1 MSGFLL
7 FCTVFLSLFYALT
20 EKTNCAYYLIYQKE
34 EEITSVGA
42 FDCCFNGG
50 AGYILKAKG
59 KEFLILSG
67 YSLSDNALTVNRRL
81 REAGEDTGVIKVGF
95 SRIPKWKKN
104 RHSLLKEC
112 IEILYQTANR
122 IDSGM
127 MNGEQTQSILSNVS
141 RVLNTELLPLREDAK
156 STLSGDVRYLQIA
169 LTEEVLKMGI
179 VTNLEF
185 L

>member
-7 FCTVFLSLFYALT
+7 FCTVFLSLFFALT

-34 EEITSVGA
+34 EVTSVGA

-50 AGYILKAKG
+50 AGYILKVKG
-59 KEFLILSG
+59 REFLILSG
-67 YSLSDNALTVNRRL
+67 YSLSDNALTVNERL

-95 SRIPKWKKN
+95 SRIQKTKKN
-104 RHSLLKEC
+104 RYSLLKDC

-122 IDSGM
+122 IDSGAL
-127 MNGEQTQSILSNVS
+127 NGEQTKTILDQVFYVSKTETPLLRENAQSI
-141 RVLNTELLPLREDAK
+141 
-156 STLSGDVRYLQIA
+156 LSGDVRYLQIA
-169 LTEEVLKMGI
+169 MTEEVLKMGI
-179 VTNLEF
+179 SANLEF